1 MTQCHFS
8 FIFPI
13 IAEMALGCLSDSH
26 RGKKPI
32 LSGLQGTWRAI
43 RQPDIFLEKSPA
55 ERELLRVQL
64 TTSRSDFSR
73 ELTLEK
79 KILRHSFFSCWYP
92 HSYTLSHILSTSRL
106 ASRPPLYTHTFASL
120 LFLLPFGPRSTIPL
134 SHFPPYFP
142 FPFPLLSSL
151 QINITL

>member
-1 MTQCHFS
+1 MRDGAANRAIILPYNVGTLNPRGLTSTVCEHNVISPLFS
-8 FIFPI
+8 PI
-13 IAEMALGCLSDSH
+13 IAEMALSCLSDSH
-26 RGKKPI
+26 RGRKPI

-79 KILRHSFFSCWYP
+79 KILRHSFFLLVPSQLHTHISSP
-92 HSYTLSHILSTSRL
+92 HLV
-106 ASRPPLYTHTFASL
+106 
-120 LFLLPFGPRSTIPL
+120 
-134 SHFPPYFP
+134 
-142 FPFPLLSSL
+142 
-151 QINITL
+151 